1 MPRNRYS
8 RRRWYQVAGLP
19 RRVQRGFRQIWLIFA
34 AMHEIVMIILSY
46 LSLVQS
52 HGPRGCTKFVA
63 PTVTEA
69 HGLDAPYH
77 RPVMQRLAGSP
88 RILKDDLGHSSS
100 HMGRNARNT
109 CQTASLTTA
118 TTRPAAILPVYR
130 HADGDCI
137 RLIIRFPDRRLST
150 CFTTILTRYL
160 EAKGVP

>member
-88 RILKDDLGHSSS
+88 RILKDDLGDSSS

-118 TTRPAAILPVYR
+118 TSRPQAL
-130 HADGDCI
+130 D
-137 RLIIRFPDRRLST
+137 
-150 CFTTILTRYL
+150 
-160 EAKGVP
+160 

>member
-1 MPRNRYS
+1 VPRNRYS

-88 RILKDDLGHSSS
+88 RILKDDLGDSSS

-118 TTRPAAILPVYR
+118 TSRPQAL
-130 HADGDCI
+130 D
-137 RLIIRFPDRRLST
+137 
-150 CFTTILTRYL
+150 
-160 EAKGVP
+160 